1 MAAKG
6 DIRAGGVVIVGAGIA
21 GLTAAVVLGRA
32 GVPVTLV
39 ERDAEMRGGGFL
51 VSLSGEAHAVADR
64 LGILDDVTAR
74 IHRIT
79 RSSYHDARGRRLLAL
94 DYERLFGRLPVIQP
108 MRNDLSKALL
118 AALPDGVDARRGVTV
133 TALDREEDGVRLRLD
148 DGSTLRAA
156 AVIGADGVHSA
167 TRALAFD
174 GLAGHAPIQ
183 HDLGLFCA
191 AYRLPNALDLD
202 REFRTYM
209 ERARYMAVFQTG
221 PGGAG
226 PEATGPEAAGAG
238 EAGAVFVWAE
248 TAPAPPE
255 EPAARADLLAR
266 AFTGA
271 PEATATA
278 LAHRPRGRSFY
289 MDRLRQIELPRWH
302 AGRVALVGDAAHCLT
317 LFSGRGAAAALT
329 GASRLAD
336 AMLARPDDPA
346 AAFAAV
352 EAERKPILDAMQRAT
367 RAAVKWYVPRNA
379 AIETARNNAMRFL
392 PRAAFE
398 RHFRAKYDAV

>member
-6 DIRAGGVVIVGAGIA
+6 DIRADGVVVVGAGIA

-94 DYERLFGRLPVIQP
+94 DYGRLFGSLPVIQP
-108 MRNDLSKALL
+108 MRNDLAKALM
-118 AALPDGVDARRGVTV
+118 AALPDGVALHRGVTV
-133 TALDREEDGVRLRLD
+133 TALDREETGIRLKLN
-148 DGSTLRAA
+148 DGSALRAA

-174 GLAGHAPIQ
+174 GLAGHAPIR

-191 AYRLPNALDLD
+191 AYRLPNALGLD

-209 ERARYMAVFQTG
+209 ERARYMAIFQTASG
-221 PGGAG
+221 D
-226 PEATGPEAAGAG
+226 TKPEAAGAGEAETG

-271 PEATATA
+271 PKATATA
-278 LAHRPRGRSFY
+278 LAHGPRGRSFY
-289 MDRLRQIELPRWH
+289 MDRLSQIELPHWH

-329 GASRLAD
+329 GAARLAN
-336 AMLARPDDPA
+336 AMLARPEDPA

-352 EAERKPILDAMQRAT
+352 EGARKPILDAMQRAT
-367 RAAVKWYVPRNA
+367 RAAVKWYVPRSA
-379 AIETARNNAMRFL
+379 VIEAARNNAMRFL
-392 PRAAFE
+392 PRVAFE
-398 RHFRAKYDAV
+398 RHFRAKYDSV